1 MTSRTNRLILA
12 AGLAL
17 LILPGSAS
25 AAEGNAENGQKLF
38 FSTAQC
44 KTCHSVKEGQKMVG
58 PSLFAVVG
66 RKCGAAEKQHYSSNY
81 KAACEKAPF
90 AWDEAGLDGYLEDPT
105 GYISKISG
113 QRKTSPMTRKTP
125 KAQDRADIIAY
136 LKTLK

>member
-1 MTSRTNRLILA
+1 MTSRTDNLILA

-17 LILPGSAS
+17 LILPGAAS

-44 KTCHSVKEGQKMVG
+44 KTCHSVKEGQKRIG
-58 PSLFAVVG
+58 PSLFGVAG

-81 KAACEKAPF
+81 KAACEKAHF
-90 AWDEAGLDGYLEDPT
+90 VWDEANLDSYLTDPSS
-105 GYISKISG
+105 YISKLSG
-113 QRKTSPMTRKTP
+113 QRRTSPMTRKTP
-125 KAQDRADIIAY
+125 KPQDRADIIAY